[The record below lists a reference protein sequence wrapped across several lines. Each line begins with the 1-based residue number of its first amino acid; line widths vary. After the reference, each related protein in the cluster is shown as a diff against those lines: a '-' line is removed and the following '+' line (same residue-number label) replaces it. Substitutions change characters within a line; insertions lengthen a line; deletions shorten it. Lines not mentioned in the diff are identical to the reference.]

1 MLTTWKL
8 REWNQYFSETE
19 LPPMSQEEI
28 SESVQLLKDNFYPKP
43 EDCPGLDCPEVR
55 PACHLG
61 ICQIAAGMCG
71 DF

>member
-1 MLTTWKL
+1 MAWRLD
-8 REWNQYFSETE
+8 EWNGHYGNKE

-28 SESVQLLKDNFYPKP
+28 DKCIEYLRGNNYPKP
-43 EDCPGLDCPEVR
+43 EDCPETECPKVR